1 MKPALPSPLSKF
13 EQRDQLKP
21 KHVCV
26 LPSPT
31 SLPMHVSCP
40 ACTHPMYH
48 LPWQSTAPD
57 QARPLLQRGVRQRW
71 ERAGLFQILLNP
83 AAACWQCQGMSA
95 HPWINERLPSLCL
108 FLGLL
113 SHTICMVLPSPLSMH
128 GLSQNATRSLT
139 DRWGLKQWGAI

>member
-113 SHTICMVLPSPLSMH
+113 SHTICMVVAKPIIH
-128 GLSQNATRSLT
+128 AR
-139 DRWGLKQWGAI
+139 LKSKCHTLAN